1 MNSYELDR
9 LIKNVNTLVLKLIKL
24 VEKKISE

>member
-24 VEKKISE
+24 VEKKIEE